1 MANPITNKVKIGQT
15 PVIKKD
21 LEGGTLGEANNDGTI
36 FVDNSVKEGTPLYK
50 EVVVHE
56 ETHLGQMN
64 LLPGQPK
71 TSKPDLEYDDNSVT
85 WKGKKYLRKNGKII
99 DPKTG
104 KGHPEGSMKFAWEKE
119 ADKAGKKARKE
130 GNKNNNDDMNYNKNS
145 SMNMNAASPI
155 TKKAKGYGSPLPKKK
170 KPNKKGKNN
179 QQQDLNTFY
188 SPQDFMA
195 GQGTGL
201 SYNYQSK
208 FPFSRAANYE
218 NNNIDQPSTTNV
230 GKNKFSTE
238 KIDGI
243 APGRGTGLSYSYK
256 PKFPFSGSE
265 SYGDKNVDQPS
276 TVNVEKNKFSS
287 EKIDGL
293 APGQGTGLA
302 YDYGAGLPL
311 GIEAGSIASDPDKP
325 TIISKPPSIS
335 SKKFGGFDIPKV
347 KPMIGKPIEIFND
360 NIEIDQGEL
369 EETGE
374 TFDVS
379 KITSKNNSSKTPKTS
394 GKDNPATETATSNSS
409 KTSNTSR
416 EGQYL
421 TGYLESR
428 NKAAASRVQ
437 EREGRRNI
445 RQARRAIDKY
455 NRMPKDRKPIDPRT
469 MKPFASPEEYA
480 RYKVRQADFTNPSS
494 KRIPTSKPKDE
505 DQGSSDQNKGGG
517 STSVN
522 TGGNGVTTSGTAQAD
537 FLRNQNRNATFQGL
551 RVPRRIQAAVS
562 PFTMPGFG
570 KKNN

>member
-50 EVVVHE
+50 EVVGHE
-56 ETHLGQMN
+56 LKHLGQME
-64 LLPGQPK
+64 LLKGQPK
-71 TSKPDLEYDDNSVT
+71 TGKPDLAYDDNSVT

-230 GKNKFSTE
+230 GKNKFS
-238 KIDGI
+238 
-243 APGRGTGLSYSYK
+243 
-256 PKFPFSGSE
+256 
-265 SYGDKNVDQPS
+265 
-276 TVNVEKNKFSS
+276 S

-335 SKKFGGFDIPKV
+335 SKKFSGFDIPKV

-394 GKDNPATETATSNSS
+394 GKDKPATETATSNSS

-517 STSVN
+517 NTSVN

-570 KKNN
+570 KRK

>member
-1 MANPITNKVKIGQT
+1 MAKPITNIVKIGQT
-15 PVIKKD
+15 PVIKKE
-21 LEGGTLGEANNDGTI
+21 LEGGVLGEANNDGTI
-36 FVDNSVKEGTPLYK
+36 FVDKSVKEGTPLYN
-50 EVVVHE
+50 EVVCHE
-56 ETHLGQMN
+56 KKHMEQMKKN
-64 LLPGQPK
+64 PKTGQP
-71 TSKPDLEYDDNSVT
+71 DLAYDDNSVT
-85 WKGKKYLRKNGKII
+85 WKGKKYLRENGKII

-104 KGHPEGSMKFAWEKE
+104 KGYPEGSMKFAWEKE
-119 ADKAGKKARKE
+119 ADKAGKQARKQAE
-130 GNKNNNDDMNYNKNS
+130 KQIKENKKNKDDMNYDNNS
-145 SMNMNAASPI
+145 MLNMNAASPI
-155 TKKAKGYGSPLPKKK
+155 TKKAKKRD
-170 KPNKKGKNN
+170 PNKKGKNN

-188 SPQDFMA
+188 SPQDFMT

-230 GKNKFSTE
+230 GKNKFS
-238 KIDGI
+238 
-243 APGRGTGLSYSYK
+243 
-256 PKFPFSGSE
+256 
-265 SYGDKNVDQPS
+265 
-276 TVNVEKNKFSS
+276 S

-311 GIEAGSIASDPDKP
+311 GIEAGSIANDPDKP
-325 TIISKPPSIS
+325 LILSEPPAMS

-379 KITSKNNSSKTPKTS
+379 KITSKNKSSKTPKTS
-394 GKDNPATETATSNSS
+394 GADKTATGTSTSNSS
-409 KTSNTSR
+409 KTSSTSR

-428 NKAAASRVQ
+428 NKAAAARVQ

-455 NRMPKDRKPIDPRT
+455 KRMPKDRKPIDPRT
-469 MKPFASPEEYA
+469 MKPFESPEEYA
-480 RYKVRQADFTNPSS
+480 RYKVRQADFTNPSG
-494 KRIPTSKPKDE
+494 KRIPTSNDRII
-505 DQGSSDQNKGGG
+505 DQGNDDKNKGGG

-522 TGGNGVTTSGTAQAD
+522 TGGNGATTSGTAQAN
-537 FLRNQNRNATFQGL
+537 FLKNQNKNASA
-551 RVPRRIQAAVS
+551 I
-562 PFTMPGFG
+562 PFKLPGFG
-570 KKNN
+570 KRK